1 MTDDVDPIG
10 GLPRTSHIRA
20 FEETNEMEH
29 MKQPRETTHRPS
41 VGRATAAAFA
51 VATLSTSF
59 FAVSTASATTSQ
71 LAKKVV
77 ISAEK
82 TKKFGTI
89 LVSGKTLY
97 TLKPSKTVC
106 SAKCW
111 TIWPELLLPKGVTK
125 ATAGAGVSAAKL
137 GTVKGA
143 GGALQVTYS
152 GKALYWFIGDKA
164 PGQVNGNVTDT
175 WGKWSDFATVKPKTS
190 SGSGGTAF

>member
-1 MTDDVDPIG
+1 
-10 GLPRTSHIRA
+10 
-20 FEETNEMEH
+20 MEPT
-29 MKQPRETTHRPS
+29 KQPRETTHRPS
-41 VGRATAAAFA
+41 VGRAAAAAFA

-59 FAVSTASATTSQ
+59 FAVGTAGATTSQ

-77 ISAEK
+77 VSAEK

-106 SAKCW
+106 AAQCW

-125 ATAGAGVSAAKL
+125 ATAGPGVDAAKL